1 MTTNLAE
8 VYNFVL
14 RGNRALPLTAIVEAI
29 FHGTLRYFRERHEL
43 ARKHIADNQNTT
55 YCSRVMEYMAKKIE
69 KAKKHNVRLI
79 GNQERRYEVQ
89 VPTDGFGSAN
99 EVKTPEIELD
109 AISFV
114 SPYYLKEAVLNTW
127 TGEMTGFRVVGNFN
141 KDEILSR
148 PEQRW
153 CFHIDE
159 CFHIDDCDNMNV
171 SSYALLNGNIDRKHR
186 GTLMEA
192 GKNLNV
198 LVTRTPR
205 SNWMIHHSW
214 VDRLSWAG
222 LLPLARL
229 AEGTLD
235 EWVDGP
241 NLDEAG
247 GNQSQPFMHSV
258 QSPMLSGGASYFEGD
273 EEDDDQAA
281 NAYDFSHTVFH
292 TPPPQPTQET
302 QTMTDEFEE
311 IKTELNDASNT
322 EVFACP
328 VCYEPLITTGPPGM
342 NLPAIYRSG
351 FKCSKCNKS
360 FTSKDV
366 FLDLTVT
373 SGMKE
378 YSELKPARTE
388 LFRSPL
394 VSFLYERGWRQNF
407 NRSGFPG
414 RDEEFQMSQ
423 DYFQSVAGGILVDV
437 SCGSG
442 LFSRKFASSGA
453 YSTVIALDFSENML
467 RQCYD
472 YIKQEETPMNTNLAL
487 VRADISRL
495 PFASCSIDAI
505 HAGAAIHCWPSPSNA
520 IAEISRVLKAGG
532 VFVATT
538 FLSTPTN
545 SGPFSIDALRPL
557 RQIVGTVN
565 SSYNFFTE
573 GELEDLCTSCGLI
586 NYSSKVQRSFI
597 MFSGQKP

>member
-1 MTTNLAE
+1 MTPSS
-8 VYNFVL
+8 YRRSS
-14 RGNRALPLTAIVEAI
+14 RGADDVGPS
-29 FHGTLRYFRERHEL
+29 
-43 ARKHIADNQNTT
+43 HIGCYDYQGGDAVVGCNGDDL
-55 YCSRVMEYMAKKIE
+55 SLDRWK
-69 KAKKHNVRLI
+69 RRW
-79 GNQERRYEVQ
+79 RRYERGLNSISAMTSSPSLHPPR
-89 VPTDGFGSAN
+89 VPYRLGR
-99 EVKTPEIELD
+99 
-109 AISFV
+109 
-114 SPYYLKEAVLNTW
+114 SP
-127 TGEMTGFRVVGNFN
+127 G
-141 KDEILSR
+141 
-148 PEQRW
+148 
-153 CFHIDE
+153 
-159 CFHIDDCDNMNV
+159 
-171 SSYALLNGNIDRKHR
+171 
-186 GTLMEA
+186 
-192 GKNLNV
+192 
-198 LVTRTPR
+198 
-205 SNWMIHHSW
+205 
-214 VDRLSWAG
+214 
-222 LLPLARL
+222 LPLPARRV
-229 AEGTLD
+229 AVAAAAAIALD
-235 EWVDGP
+235 PD
-241 NLDEAG
+241 AC
-247 GNQSQPFMHSV
+247 F
-258 QSPMLSGGASYFEGD
+258 
-273 EEDDDQAA
+273 
-281 NAYDFSHTVFH
+281 
-292 TPPPQPTQET
+292 
-302 QTMTDEFEE
+302 
-311 IKTELNDASNT
+311 KTELNDASKT

-328 VCYEPLITTGPPGM
+328 VCYEPLIRKGPPGM

-414 RDEEFQMSQ
+414 RDEEFQMAQ
-423 DYFQSVAGGILVDV
+423 DYFQSVAGGILIDV

-453 YSTVIALDFSENML
+453 YSSVIALDFSENML

-495 PFASCSIDAI
+495 PFPSSSIDAI

-520 IAEISRVLKAGG
+520 IAEISRVLKPGG

-545 SGPFSIDALRPL
+545 SGLFSIDALKPL
-557 RQIVGTVN
+557 RQIVGPVN

-573 GELEDLCTSCGLI
+573 GELEDLCRSCGLV